1 MFREV
6 YRWNVLDEIRN
17 KKEVYAIYRNG
28 EEVDTML
35 AKLVSL
41 ENYTEED
48 KIFFIEWV
56 EGEENE

>member
-6 YRWNVLDEIRN
+6 YRWNVIDAIKD
-17 KKEVYAIYRNG
+17 KKEVYAIYHNG
-28 EEVDTML
+28 EEVEVML
-35 AKLVSL
+35 AKFVSL

-48 KIFFIEWV
+48 KIFFIEWI